1 MGNSPSSASE
11 GESPDDER
19 RSEDVERC
27 MTALT
32 SHLET
37 GMYRPLA
44 ILPRGDRDSDD
55 ATLGVLWHDLG
66 SNVPKFAPVTSIE
79 RENFERLDDE
89 TRARFAAL
97 RGDRTEMGARLGVG
111 GLCELVQATLA
122 TEEGKVDVF
131 DDTSAFRP

>member
-11 GESPDDER
+11 GESPVDER
-19 RSEDVERC
+19 CSEDVERC

-44 ILPRGDRDSDD
+44 LLPHGVQNSD

-79 RENFERLDDE
+79 RENFERLNDE
-89 TRARFAAL
+89 TRACFAAL
-97 RGDRTEMGARLGVG
+97 RGDRTEMGEQLSVG